1 MTTYGLTD
9 DGLVIPSMDVIR
21 EAINARM
28 RTAFGNTSIDLS
40 DGSVEGQII
49 AILAERESV
58 AWEAIQA
65 VHSSQDPDKA
75 TGIGLDTI
83 CLYTGTFREEATASV
98 VSLTLTGTPG
108 TVVSAGSRAS
118 TLSTGKIFGTLLG
131 GVDGTIV
138 ALTAWAPATLY
149 AVGDQRT
156 NNGNAYVCIT
166 TGTSAGS
173 GGPTTTDADITDN
186 TVHWMYMGEGT
197 GAVAVTAACIET
209 GPIMAVA
216 GDITEIETQTSGW
229 LGVIN
234 LLDATLGSDRTS
246 EEGLRLLRE
255 FEIGALGST
264 PLAAIRGELSR
275 VEGVTAVT
283 VFQNITDVTDADGV
297 PPHSV
302 EALVTGG
309 EDDEICEALFNA
321 VAAGVRT
328 YGGESGTVTDEEGTD
343 HTIMFSR
350 PEEVDIYVTI
360 TLTKVAATYPSDGD
374 AQVKAAIVAFGDAQS
389 TGTDAVA
396 TALGAQAFKV
406 AGVFNVPRSGS
417 LGGTLI
423 SLTAS
428 PTTDATLAITSR
440 QKAVYDTSRITVN
453 SSSVTP

>member
-1 MTTYGLTD
+1 
-9 DGLVIPSMDVIR
+9 
-21 EAINARM
+21 
-28 RTAFGNTSIDLS
+28 
-40 DGSVEGQII
+40 
-49 AILAERESV
+49 
-58 AWEAIQA
+58 
-65 VHSSQDPDKA
+65 
-75 TGIGLDTI
+75 
-83 CLYTGTFREEATASV
+83 

>member
-28 RTAFGNTSIDLS
+28 RVAFGNTSIDLS
-40 DGSVEGQII
+40 DSSVEGQII

-75 TGIGLDTI
+75 TGTGLDTL
-83 CLYTGTFREEATASV
+83 CLLTGTFREEATASV

-108 TVVSAGSRAS
+108 TVISAGSRAS
-118 TLSTGKIFGTLLG
+118 TLSTEQIFGTLLS
-131 GVDGTIV
+131 GTIV
-138 ALTAWAPATLY
+138 ALTAWSALTLV
-149 AVGDQRT
+149 AAGDQRT
-156 NNGNAYVCIT
+156 NGGNAYVCIT
-166 TGTSAGS
+166 TGTTAGS
-173 GGPTTTDADITDN
+173 GGPTTTDADITDG
-186 TVHWMYMGEGT
+186 TAHWMYMGEGT

-216 GDITEIETQTSGW
+216 GDITVIETQTSGW
-229 LGVIN
+229 LNVIN
-234 LLDATLGSDRTS
+234 LLDAVLGSDRTAD
-246 EEGLRLLRE
+246 EGLRLLRE
-255 FEIGALGST
+255 FEIGALGSS

-283 VFQNITDVTDADGV
+283 VFHNITDVTDADGV

-309 EDDEICEALFNA
+309 DDDEIREALFNA
-321 VAAGVRT
+321 VAAGIRT
-328 YGGESGTVTDEEGTD
+328 HGTDVDIYTDEEGTD
-343 HTIMFSR
+343 HTIKFSR

-360 TLTKVAATYPSDGD
+360 TLTKVAAYYPSDGD
-374 AQVKAAIVAFGDAQS
+374 AQVKEEIATFGNAQS
-389 TGTDAVA
+389 TGMDAVA

-423 SLTAS
+423 GLSAS
-428 PTTDATLAITSR
+428 PTADATLTITSR
-440 QKAVYDTSRITVN
+440 QKAMYDTSRITVN